1 MHFIPLLLTKQNEH
15 TMSDLLYTPSNGS
28 FTGYSVQLATGSVTE
43 PITLQEA
50 KDYARI
56 DGFSEDALITSLI
69 TMARQHCESYTG
81 KSIVLKT
88 VTISSFTYPYQFQMP
103 YGPLTNEL
111 NITKCVTLDQN
122 GVETPLT
129 YQVVAGLFPKIQILG
144 GPQSYKFRLVYT
156 AGFAVVPEDIKLAIK
171 MMVNTLYERR
181 EDFSDLQAI
190 ESPLGVKALLMPY
203 KTYNWFGA

>member
-1 MHFIPLLLTKQNEH
+1 
-15 TMSDLLYTPSNGS
+15 MSDLLYTPSNGS
-28 FTGYSVQLATGSVTE
+28 FTGYAVQLSTGTVTE
-43 PITLQEA
+43 PITLAEA
-50 KDYARI
+50 KEYARI

-69 TMARQHCESYTG
+69 KMARVHCESYMG

-88 VTISSFTYPYQFQMP
+88 VTIDSFTFPYQFQMP
-103 YGPLTNEL
+103 YGPLTNEA
-111 NITKCVTLDQN
+111 NVSKCVTIDEN
-122 GVETPLT
+122 NVETPLQ
-129 YQVVAGLFPKIQILG
+129 YRVNAGLFPKLFILG
-144 GPQSYKFRLVYT
+144 GAQSYKFKLVYT
-156 AGFAVVPEDIKLAIK
+156 AGFTTVPEDIKLAIK

>member
-1 MHFIPLLLTKQNEH
+1 
-15 TMSDLLYTPSNGS
+15 MSDLLYTPSNGS
-28 FTGYSVQLATGSVTE
+28 FTGYSVQLSTGAVTE
-43 PITLQEA
+43 PVTLAEA
-50 KDYARI
+50 KEYARI

-69 TMARQHCESYTG
+69 KMARTHCESYIG

-88 VTISSFTYPYQFQMP
+88 VTIDSFTFPYQFQMP
-103 YGPLTNEL
+103 YGPLTNEA
-111 NITKCVTLDQN
+111 NISKCVTIN
-122 GVETPLT
+122 ENNVETPLQ
-129 YQVVAGLFPKIQILG
+129 YRVNAGLFPKLFILG
-144 GPQSYKFRLVYT
+144 GAQSYKFKLVYS
-156 AGFAVVPEDIKLAIK
+156 AGFTTVPEDIKLAIK

>member
-1 MHFIPLLLTKQNEH
+1 
-15 TMSDLLYTPSNGS
+15 MSDLLFTPSNGS
-28 FTGYSVQLATGSVTE
+28 FTGYSVQLTTGGITE
-43 PITLQEA
+43 PVTLAEA
-50 KDYARI
+50 KEYARI

-69 TMARQHCESYTG
+69 TMARTHCESYTG
-81 KSIVLKT
+81 KCIVLKT
-88 VTISSFTYPYQFQMP
+88 VTIDSFTFPYQFQMP
-103 YGPLTNEL
+103 YGPLTNIL
-111 NITKCVTLDQN
+111 NISKCVTLDQN

-129 YQVVAGLFPKIQILG
+129 YQVNAGLFPKLFILG
-144 GPQSYKFRLVYT
+144 GAQSYKFKLVYT
-156 AGFAVVPEDIKLAIK
+156 AGFTTVPEDIKLAIK

>member
-1 MHFIPLLLTKQNEH
+1 MSELLF
-15 TMSDLLYTPSNGS
+15 TPSNGS
-28 FTGYSVQLATGSVTE
+28 FTGYSVQLTTGAVTE
-43 PITLQEA
+43 PVTLAEA

-56 DGFSEDALITSLI
+56 DGFTEDALITSLI
-69 TMARQHCESYTG
+69 TMARTHCESYIG
-81 KSIVLKT
+81 KCIVLKT
-88 VTISSFTYPYQFQMP
+88 VTIDSFTFPYQFQMP
-103 YGPLTNEL
+103 YGPLTNIL
-111 NITKCVTLDQN
+111 NISKCVTIDQN

-129 YQVVAGLFPKIQILG
+129 YQVNAGLFPKLFILG
-144 GPQSYKFRLVYT
+144 GNQSYKFQLVYT
-156 AGFAVVPEDIKLAIK
+156 AGFTTVPEDIKLAIK

>member
-1 MHFIPLLLTKQNEH
+1 MSNLLF
-15 TMSDLLYTPSNGS
+15 TPSFGS
-28 FTGYSVQLATGSVTE
+28 FTGYSVQLSTGAVTE
-43 PITLQEA
+43 PITLAEA

-56 DGFSEDALITSLI
+56 DGFSEDTLITSLI
-69 TMARQHCESYTG
+69 TMARVHCESFMA

-88 VTISSFTYPYQFQMP
+88 VTIDSFTFPYQFQMP
-103 YGPLTNEL
+103 YGPLTNEA
-111 NITKCVTLDQN
+111 NISKCVTLDEN
-122 GVETPLT
+122 NVETPLQ
-129 YQVVAGLFPKIQILG
+129 YRVNAGLFPKLFILG
-144 GPQSYKFRLVYT
+144 GAQSYKFKLVYT
-156 AGFAVVPEDIKLAIK
+156 AGFTTVPEDIKLAIK